1 MTVWD
6 LRGQG
11 LPFQWLFHYWE
22 DIYRPAQKGPKNMS
36 DNYTPEQ
43 ISEMEREASHI
54 AYAVSTAIVNSK
66 FSDQER
72 ALVRQMVTEAAQQL
86 SIKMA
91 LILPPK
97 DDRPRF
103 NIRAYI
109 KTSNMGQREL
119 KLGQEET
126 VG

>member
-1 MTVWD
+1 
-6 LRGQG
+6 
-11 LPFQWLFHYWE
+11 
-22 DIYRPAQKGPKNMS
+22 MS
-36 DNYTPEQ
+36 ENYTPEQ
-43 ISEMEREASHI
+43 ISDMEREASHI

-66 FSDQER
+66 FSDEER
-72 ALVRQMVTEAAQQL
+72 DLVRQMVTEAAQQL
-86 SIKMA
+86 SIKMS

>member
-1 MTVWD
+1 MALWD

-11 LPFQWLFHYWE
+11 LPLQLLFHPW

-43 ISEMEREASHI
+43 ISDMEREASHI

-72 ALVRQMVTEAAQQL
+72 DLVRQMVTEAAQQL

>member
-1 MTVWD
+1 MGFEGAGAD
-6 LRGQG
+6 LQV
-11 LPFQWLFHYWE
+11 LFHPWVGNLSTT
-22 DIYRPAQKGPKNMS
+22 AQKGSKTMS

-43 ISEMEREASHI
+43 ISDMEREASHI

-72 ALVRQMVTEAAQQL
+72 DLVRQMVTEAAQQL